1 MKDNMSISSLVVA
14 FSPYSLRWGFGE
26 RDSWERDCSRDEQ
39 TMYLNQGAID
49 IFIICRNK
57 LKKIERLSYEL
68 SIRKN
73 VSRTGVLLKLCS
85 FQMFFFLLIDKIS
98 LRVKSSSCFFCIIK
112 STSFNFNLDP
122 KNGIVDSIPSLC
134 SLSGGHDTIE
144 RSR

>member
-1 MKDNMSISSLVVA
+1 
-14 FSPYSLRWGFGE
+14 
-26 RDSWERDCSRDEQ
+26 
-39 TMYLNQGAID
+39 MYLNQGAID

-98 LRVKSSSCFFCIIK
+98 LRVKSSSCFFCIIE
-112 STSFNFNLDP
+112 SISFNFNLDP
-122 KNGIVDSIPSLC
+122 KNGIVDSISSLC